1 MCVQKRKV
9 LLYLV
14 FILLI
19 AKASNFAQQQSPA
32 DWKAFNFLI
41 GEWVG
46 EGSGTPGEATG
57 SSTFSF
63 NLQDRVLIRN
73 SYADYPA
80 ANNRPAFRHDDLMI
94 IYQENK
100 SIRAIY
106 FDNEGHVINYTVS
119 LSTDLNSIICLSEIN
134 PTAPRFRFTYTKMEN
149 NRMKFNFDFAP
160 PGKPEEFS
168 KYLDGMVRKKI

>member
-57 SSTFSF
+57 SR
-63 NLQDRVLIRN
+63 RV
-73 SYADYPA
+73 
-80 ANNRPAFRHDDLMI
+80 
-94 IYQENK
+94 
-100 SIRAIY
+100 
-106 FDNEGHVINYTVS
+106 
-119 LSTDLNSIICLSEIN
+119 
-134 PTAPRFRFTYTKMEN
+134 
-149 NRMKFNFDFAP
+149 
-160 PGKPEEFS
+160 
-168 KYLDGMVRKKI
+168 KK